1 MHRCPILLIS
11 FFFENC
17 SCFLYNAALK
27 KMCHIDK
34 LTKIHIIIELLHI
47 FHDFFSFPLIV
58 NSICIKKYILCS
70 NILDFASL
78 VVRAGGGGLDL
89 CLAVFCFCRI
99 FVV

>member
-1 MHRCPILLIS
+1 
-11 FFFENC
+11 
-17 SCFLYNAALK
+17 
-27 KMCHIDK
+27 MCHIDK
-34 LTKIHIIIELLHI
+34 LTKIGIIIELLHI
-47 FHDFFSFPLIV
+47 FHDFLVFLRLF

-78 VVRAGGGGLDL
+78 VVRAGGGGGLDL